1 MYVPSQSFNVLAG
14 SSDDWTRLKDDSFN
28 TVTISKVVTSATE
41 NSLMP
46 LVQLSLLF
54 PNIIQLFPKEPLDTS
69 DLKGKNLLI

>member
-1 MYVPSQSFNVLAG
+1 MYHHSLNVLAD
-14 SSDDWTRLKDDSFN
+14 SSEDWTRLKDDSFN
-28 TVTISKVVTSATE
+28 TVTNSKVVTSATE

-69 DLKGKNLLI
+69 DLKGKNLI